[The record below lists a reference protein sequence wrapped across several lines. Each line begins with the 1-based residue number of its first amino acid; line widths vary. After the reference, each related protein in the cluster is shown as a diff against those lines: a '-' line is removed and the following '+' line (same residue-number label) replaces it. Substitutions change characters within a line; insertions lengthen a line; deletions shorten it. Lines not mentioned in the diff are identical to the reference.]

1 MIYSVTKKYCSLKT
15 CRIRISI
22 FLLFNGFV
30 LSLSASPKHAADTN
44 YPSYHGLVMAG
55 YQGWFHK
62 PEKGM
67 MYPDEKNVR
76 IDMWPDVSEYPE
88 TYPTG
93 LKHADGSTAR
103 FFCSSDESTVDLHFR
118 WMKRVWN
125 RRCLYAAFL
134 QTLPVKIT
142 QKGMLL
148 SVMPLKQLPS
158 ITAQSASCMICQG

>member
-1 MIYSVTKKYCSLKT
+1 
-15 CRIRISI
+15 
-22 FLLFNGFV
+22 
-30 LSLSASPKHAADTN
+30 
-44 YPSYHGLVMAG
+44 MAG

-118 WMKRVWN
+118 WMKEYGIDGVFMQRFFN
-125 RRCLYAAFL
+125 AALFAP
-134 QTLPVKIT
+134 TD
-142 QKGMLL
+142 
-148 SVMPLKQLPS
+148 QL
-158 ITAQSASCMICQG
+158 GV

>member
-118 WMKRVWN
+118 WMKEYGIDGVFMQRFFN
-125 RRCLYAAFL
+125 AARKDN
-134 QTLPVKIT
+134 T
-142 QKGMLL
+142 KGNAVISHAL
-148 SVMPLKQLPS
+148 SL
-158 ITAQSASCMICQG
+158 IHI

>member
-76 IDMWPDVSEYPE
+76 IDMWPDVSRTSRNLSNRSETCRRFYCTLLLFFRREYCRP
-88 TYPTG
+88 PFP
-93 LKHADGSTAR
+93 L
-103 FFCSSDESTVDLHFR
+103 DE
-118 WMKRVWN
+118 RVWN
-125 RRCLYAAFL
+125 RRCLYGSVSS
-134 QTLPVKIT
+134 TLPVKIT

-148 SVMPLKQLPS
+148 SVMPLKQLPN

>member
-93 LKHADGSTAR
+93 LKHADLFRKLERALQRNNPVENRFAR
-103 FFCSSDESTVDLHFR
+103 LAVAAVHAEVSIADELKALKCFCLF
-118 WMKRVWN
+118 
-125 RRCLYAAFL
+125 
-134 QTLPVKIT
+134 QTRL
-142 QKGMLL
+142 
-148 SVMPLKQLPS
+148 
-158 ITAQSASCMICQG
+158 

>member
-76 IDMWPDVSEYPE
+76 IDMWPDV
-88 TYPTG
+88 T
-93 LKHADGSTAR
+93 H
-103 FFCSSDESTVDLHFR
+103 
-118 WMKRVWN
+118 
-125 RRCLYAAFL
+125 
-134 QTLPVKIT
+134 
-142 QKGMLL
+142 
-148 SVMPLKQLPS
+148 
-158 ITAQSASCMICQG
+158 